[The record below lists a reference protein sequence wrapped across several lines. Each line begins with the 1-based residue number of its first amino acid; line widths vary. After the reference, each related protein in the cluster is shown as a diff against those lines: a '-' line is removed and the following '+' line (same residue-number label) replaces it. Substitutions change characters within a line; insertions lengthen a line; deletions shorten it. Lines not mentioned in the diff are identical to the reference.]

1 MRKTKIYIGRNK
13 GIDKFGRNKLKKV
26 PSVLKNFFLLQMRR
40 WAEVQQLKI
49 SMNSTIGMASK
60 ALEPKGY
67 ESALERRVGI
77 SKRFHSGGYHGGMV

>member
-13 GIDKFGRNKLKKV
+13 GIDKFGRNKFKKM

-40 WAEVQQLKI
+40 WAEIQQLKI
-49 SMNSTIGMASK
+49 NMNSTFGMACQ

-67 ESALERRVGI
+67 QSALERRIGI
-77 SKRFHSGGYHGGMV
+77 SKRFNSGGYHGGMV